1 MFKIEPLPVSR
12 QGNQQTSVTEFRP
25 FYLLPGVWKV
35 TTVTQSPESPVS
47 PALVQTFLA
56 AGNSSHH
63 SATESQSPAVLS
75 ATVYRDT
82 QVCVCV
88 CACDFFC
95 FKVSLLCLLFCP
107 GSP

>member
-1 MFKIEPLPVSR
+1 MYIKDAMFKIEPLPVSG

-25 FYLLPGVWKV
+25 LYLLPGVWKV
-35 TTVTQSPESPVS
+35 TTVTLSPESPVS

-82 QVCVCV
+82 QVCVCACV
-88 CACDFFC
+88 CVLVTFF
-95 FKVSLLCLLFCP
+95 VLR
-107 GSP
+107 